1 MLNCQIVRVL
11 CKEEAPR
18 AKDLMVSLKM
28 QLEKLLLSF
37 TAEQLLTPLV
47 WPLKSLK
54 ENVASLDDSYQ
65 NNIFLD
71 LCVYH

>member
-1 MLNCQIVRVL
+1 
-11 CKEEAPR
+11 
-18 AKDLMVSLKM
+18 MVSLKM